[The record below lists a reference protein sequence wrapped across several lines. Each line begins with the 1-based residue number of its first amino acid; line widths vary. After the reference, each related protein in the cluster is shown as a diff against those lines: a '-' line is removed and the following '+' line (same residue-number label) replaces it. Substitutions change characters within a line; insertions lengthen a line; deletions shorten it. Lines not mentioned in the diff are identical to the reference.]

1 MKDDREEIS
10 EQKKEPWDKRLQVFL
25 NTLEPYILH
34 VKEKRKK
41 WLIANA
47 IGAVV
52 IVLFLLLFAKP
63 YYDVSVVILPDYGGK
78 LGSAAAGALSGLASS
93 LGGIS
98 LKADPNEI
106 YENIV
111 KSESVLAPVI
121 QKKYLTEKFKDSVN
135 LIQYFEIDPDDD
147 LQSPLRERKQLLKTI
162 DIFLKGRLKTDVDF
176 TTKILT
182 VTVRM
187 RESMLAAD
195 VVNNI
200 VESLDL
206 YVRTQRRS
214 NASYQREYLEK
225 RIKEVADS
233 LAYSE
238 ESLKRIKE
246 QNLSS
251 NATPRIAL
259 EVSRLS
265 RAVDISQVVYA
276 TLAQQL
282 ELVKL
287 DEIKDAPVLNVQEY
301 VGDPIIK
308 TGPSRLKWL
317 VIFMV
322 LYNIILTGVLL
333 FSSEIQKGWSII
345 KESINKEKKESI

>member
-1 MKDDREEIS
+1 MKEFDEEDDI
-10 EQKKEPWDKRLQVFL
+10 EQPKIPWDKRLQNHLNFL
-25 NTLEPYILH
+25 MPYALR
-34 VKEKRKK
+34 VWEKRKN

-52 IVLFLLLFAKP
+52 IILGLLLFAKP

-78 LGSAAAGALSGLASS
+78 LGSAAAAGALSGLASS
-93 LGGIS
+93 ISGIS

-106 YENIV
+106 YQNIV
-111 KSESVLAPVI
+111 MSESVLAPVI

-135 LIQYFEIDPDDD
+135 LIQYFEIDPDDE

-214 NASYQREYLEK
+214 NAFYQREYLEK

-233 LAYSE
+233 LAYFE
-238 ESLKRIKE
+238 ESLRRNKE

-251 NATPRIAL
+251 NATPRLAL
-259 EVSRLS
+259 EAARLS
-265 RAVDISQVVYA
+265 RTVDLYQSNYSM
-276 TLAQQL
+276 LEQQL

-317 VIFMV
+317 VVLMV
-322 LYNIILTGVLL
+322 LYNIVMTGILV
-333 FSSEIQKGWSII
+333 FSPEIQKGWAII
-345 KESINKEKKESI
+345 KDSISKEKI